1 MERSGGHPHP
11 QKKYH
16 KRANKNNR
24 QPRPGELQ
32 NYPIQMAKI
41 VNPYLTKLT
50 PLPLSPTQ
58 TVIHFVASKNNL
70 DVARQLFSQQY
81 NNNPASARVRDRR
94 GQYALHRAAAAGSVP
109 MVALLVQH
117 KSPLNATDVDG
128 WTALHHAVA
137 EGHADTAVALLKAG
151 AEFDK
156 EAPDGRRAL
165 DLAPDK
171 EVSWRNV
178 FTFVSSEKQAG
189 LLTFNHTPQQ
199 VRKYIQRMAE
209 NEGIE
214 IE

>member
-1 MERSGGHPHP
+1 MERTSPP
-11 QKKYH
+11 PKKY

-24 QPRPGELQ
+24 QPRPGQLQ
-32 NYPIQMAKI
+32 TIPSNGKKLLRKFLPHQ
-41 VNPYLTKLT
+41 TK
-50 PLPLSPTQ
+50 PPFPLSPTQ

-70 DVARQLFSQQY
+70 DVARQLFSPQCN

-109 MVALLVQH
+109 MVALLLQH

-151 AEFDK
+151 AEFDR
-156 EAPDGRRAL
+156 EAPDGRRPL